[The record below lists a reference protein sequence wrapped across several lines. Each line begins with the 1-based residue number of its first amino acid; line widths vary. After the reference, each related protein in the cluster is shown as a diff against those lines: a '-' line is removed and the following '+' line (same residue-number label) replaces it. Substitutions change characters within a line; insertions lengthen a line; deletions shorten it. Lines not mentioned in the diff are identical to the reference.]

1 MKAKTIR
8 TGTNTFLSLQLTL
21 NPKPTLALSFFN
33 PLPSS
38 SWPHTSSPTGK
49 LSALSIAVGGLK
61 PFGRLIVL
69 MAVVCLGLLGSF
81 VDYIEFFGFMLVEPV
96 TAPKQLLQS
105 HMWDHVGF
113 PETCVSFK
121 DTYHS
126 KQGS

>member
-1 MKAKTIR
+1 
-8 TGTNTFLSLQLTL
+8 
-21 NPKPTLALSFFN
+21 
-33 PLPSS
+33 
-38 SWPHTSSPTGK
+38 
-49 LSALSIAVGGLK
+49 
-61 PFGRLIVL
+61 